1 LSEHERRNGQSTG
14 SKGLELG
21 SPPNLDAFDSGGWWA
36 ATSGQQI
43 MKKKIRYSTIP
54 ISIAQS
60 FVLLAFFLWVHA
72 IQMMRECPTEPD
84 LLHTVPFNN
93 HGILHYLS
101 HKELFAQRAAI
112 GIALT
117 GGAIHSDESSAS

>member
-1 LSEHERRNGQSTG
+1 
-14 SKGLELG
+14 
-21 SPPNLDAFDSGGWWA
+21 
-36 ATSGQQI
+36 

-72 IQMMRECPTEPD
+72 FQMMKQCPTESD
-84 LLHTVPFNN
+84 SLHTVQFNN
-93 HGILHYLS
+93 HGTIHYLS
-101 HKELFAQRAAI
+101 HKEIFAQRAAI

-117 GGAIHSDESSAS
+117 GGAFTLTSLAFLSKRTGIPMSDLFKQIKLFRTIEIETNKETEST